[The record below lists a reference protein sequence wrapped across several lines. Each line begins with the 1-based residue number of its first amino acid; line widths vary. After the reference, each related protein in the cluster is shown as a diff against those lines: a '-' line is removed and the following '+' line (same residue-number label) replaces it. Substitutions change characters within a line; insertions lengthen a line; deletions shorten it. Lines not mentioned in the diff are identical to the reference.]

1 MDKNTAIVAGGSTM
15 DIGCRVILWSEEA
28 GMSFYGKGKYKA
40 REANL
45 QDLQKEIKLF
55 ILHHSVTYT
64 AKQTY
69 SGLIARGLSV
79 NFIIDDD
86 DIDGYATVYQCLDVK
101 DAGLSH
107 GPFNKSGPGVEICYH
122 PTAWQ
127 TPNAYSPEN
136 IKKYGVQPHHK
147 VQDTVHRMNLEVFAP
162 TEAQIRSCTALLKGF
177 CRLFPQVKP
186 EFPKDNFGQI
196 IKTIVPNPKNLLF
209 HYNLTFDKIDP
220 LGFPNDKVEKCL
232 KQELGFYKIEKSLF
246 SSLFSFFKKK

>member
-1 MDKNTAIVAGGSTM
+1 MDKNTAIVAGGTAM
-15 DIGCRVILWSEEA
+15 DIGCRVVLWNEEA
-28 GMSFYGKGKYKA
+28 GMSFYGKGKYTPRDA
-40 REANL
+40 TL

-55 ILHHSVTYT
+55 VLHHSVTYT

-69 SGLIARGLSV
+69 SGLIGRGLSV

-86 DIDGYATVYQCLDVK
+86 NVDGYATVYQCLDIK

-136 IKKYGVQPHHK
+136 IKKYGVQPHPK
-147 VQDTVHRMNLEVFAP
+147 MKDTVHRMNLEVFGP

-177 CRLFPQVKP
+177 CQLFPQVKP
-186 EFPKDNFGQI
+186 EFPKDGFGAVV
-196 IKTIVPNPKNLLF
+196 KTVTADHKNLLAHF
-209 HYNLTFDKIDP
+209 HITTNKVDP
-220 LGFPNDKVEKCL
+220 MGFPFAEVEKQL
-232 KQELGFYKIEKSLF
+232 KAELSPPKEVSKFSLKSLF
-246 SSLFSFFKKK
+246 SFLKK